1 MKRGIVVFVVVLLI
15 TGGAAAGYW
24 YFVSNPAAWNDVR
37 GQAQATSSDILEDI
51 RAEMDVDS
59 DEGRLTASG
68 FIEVREI
75 VISPEVSGQIDELAV
90 DEGDGVRQGQLLV
103 GLDRMLLDAE
113 IAEAEA
119 AIATAQAQL
128 DQVMAGVREEEV
140 GQAEAAV
147 VLAQAQV
154 RSAEQA
160 VADAILLRD
169 TQQARDLEIAAART
183 QVRLNELAFQRAIPV
198 KDASELAEALAH
210 RGVDFAEKIHHYSI
224 VLGGSKYSG
233 TFTLDEGTKRQ
244 ASADWNLQGTYLW
257 QAWISL
263 EEARTRLDTAQAHL
277 GDLLELQSNPLAL
290 DLAVVQAEAAHKEA
304 AAAVPVARANVS
316 VVEAGASDEQIA
328 VLEAQVDQARASL
341 EALEVKK
348 DKYRIHSPIEGQV
361 IERVVNQGERVIQ
374 GSTLMTL
381 GNLDRVELTVYVP
394 EPDMGRVDLG
404 QSVAVT
410 VDTFPGKPF
419 HGKVTMISQEAEFT
433 PKNVQ
438 TKEER
443 ANTVFAVK
451 VEIPNQEHRLRPGM
465 PADAVFV
472 EPLAQ

>member
-15 TGGAAAGYW
+15 IGGAAAGYR
-24 YFVSNPAAWNDVR
+24 YFSGNPAAWDDVR
-37 GQAQATSSDILEDI
+37 SQAQATSSDILEDI

-59 DEGRLTASG
+59 DEERLTASG
-68 FIEVREI
+68 FIEVREV
-75 VISPEVSGQIDELAV
+75 VISPEVSGQIVELAV
-90 DEGDGVRQGQLLV
+90 DEGDSVREGQLLV
-103 GLDRMLLDAE
+103 RLDRTLLDAE

-160 VADAILLRD
+160 LADASLLRD
-169 TQQARDLEIAAART
+169 NQQALELEIAAART
-183 QVRLNELAFQRAIPV
+183 QVRLDELAFQRAIPV
-198 KDASELAEALAH
+198 KDAAELAEALAH

-224 VLGGSKYSG
+224 VLGGRKYSG
-233 TFTLDEGTKRQ
+233 TFILDEGTKRQ
-244 ASADWNLQGTYLW
+244 ASADWNLQGTYMW
-257 QAWISL
+257 QAWILL
-263 EEARTRLDTAQAHL
+263 EEAQARLQAAQAHL
-277 GDLLELQSNPLAL
+277 DDLLELQSNPLAL
-290 DLAVVQAEAAHKEA
+290 DLAVVQAEAAYKEA
-304 AAAVPVARANVS
+304 AADVPVERANVS
-316 VVEAGASDEQIA
+316 VVQAGASDEQIA
-328 VLEAQVDQARASL
+328 VLEAQVDQATANL
-341 EALEVKK
+341 EALEVKQG
-348 DKYRIHSPIEGQV
+348 KYRIQSPIGGQV
-361 IERVVNQGERVIQ
+361 IERVVHQGERVLQ

-394 EPDMGRVDLG
+394 EPEMGRVDLG
-404 QSVAVT
+404 QSVEVT
-410 VDTFPGKPF
+410 IDTFPEKPF
-419 HGKVTMISQEAEFT
+419 YGKVTMISQEAEFT

-443 ANTVFAVK
+443 ANTVFAVR

>member
-1 MKRGIVVFVVVLLI
+1 
-15 TGGAAAGYW
+15 
-24 YFVSNPAAWNDVR
+24 
-37 GQAQATSSDILEDI
+37 
-51 RAEMDVDS
+51 
-59 DEGRLTASG
+59 
-68 FIEVREI
+68 
-75 VISPEVSGQIDELAV
+75 LAV
-90 DEGDGVRQGQLLV
+90 DEGDGVRQGQRLV
-103 GLDRMLLDAE
+103 RLDRTLLDAE

-140 GQAEAAV
+140 GQVEAAV
-147 VLAQAQV
+147 VLAQAQM

-160 VADAILLRD
+160 VVDAILLRD
-169 TQQARDLEIAAART
+169 NQQALDLEIAAART

-316 VVEAGASDEQIA
+316 VVKAGASDEQIA
-328 VLEAQVDQARASL
+328 VFEAQVDQARANL
-341 EALEVKK
+341 EALEVKQ

-361 IERVVNQGERVIQ
+361 IERVVTQGERVLQ

-404 QSVAVT
+404 QSVEVT

>member
-1 MKRGIVVFVVVLLI
+1 MKRGMVVFVVVLLI
-15 TGGAAAGYW
+15 IGGAAAGYW
-24 YFVSNPAAWNDVR
+24 YFASNPAAWTDVR
-37 GQAQATSSDILEDI
+37 DQVQVTSSDILEDI
-51 RAEMDVDS
+51 RAEMDMDS

-75 VISPEVSGQIDELAV
+75 VISPEVSGQIVELAV
-90 DEGDGVRQGQLLV
+90 DEGDSVRQDQLLV
-103 GLDRMLLDAE
+103 RLDRTLLDAE

-128 DQVMAGVREEEV
+128 AQVMAGVREEEV
-140 GQAEAAV
+140 GRAEAAV

-160 VADAILLRD
+160 LADAILLRD
-169 TQQARDLEIAAART
+169 NQQALDLEITAAQT
-183 QVRLNELAFQRAIPV
+183 QVRLNQLALQRAIPV
-198 KDASELAEALAH
+198 KDAAELAEALAH
-210 RGVDFAEKIHHYSI
+210 RGVDFAEKIHEYSI
-224 VLGGSKYSG
+224 VLGGTKYSG
-233 TFTLDEGTKRQ
+233 TFTFDEGTKRQ
-244 ASADWNLQGTYLW
+244 ASADWNLQGTYMW

-263 EEARTRLDTAQAHL
+263 EEAQARVQAAQAHL
-277 GDLLELQSNPLAL
+277 DDLLELQSNPLAL

-328 VLEAQVDQARASL
+328 VLEAQVGQARANL

-348 DKYRIHSPIEGQV
+348 NKYRMHSPIEGQV
-361 IERVVNQGERVIQ
+361 IERVVNQGERVLQ

-419 HGKVTMISQEAEFT
+419 HGEVTMISQEAEFT